1 MEARIEFLELRIK
14 QISIQLQGLEVAISQ
29 LFRLVCEPLEPPPA
43 LYPACVPIK
52 VAVPPELLYPA

>member
-1 MEARIEFLELRIK
+1 MDDRIEFLELRIK

-43 LYPACVPIK
+43 LSNLTSISEEKPTFYF
-52 VAVPPELLYPA
+52 